1 MLQAHWFKRSPS
13 LLLSSVIGCFVS
25 LAVAAP
31 GQAAEKIYV
40 TYNLLERSIS
50 VASLEAY
57 ARNGTIDEDLKAYAR
72 FASPDVLEQLREVLL
87 TRAELSPVAISQF
100 LYSPQGEVLLRRL
113 GQVIQSESRVAGF
126 SGLRAAL
133 ILASA
138 DPEGLTLLNVL
149 RYFPTRGLRI
159 NIDRAL
165 DIAGELQQL
174 VDRTNRMTAV
184 VSQQAIAEAA
194 TETPNLA
201 GFSGANPRFR
211 GPYTWQKQTLSVVDL
226 SRQTVTASAGSSL
239 VPAELAVSAGE
250 GRFFQADLYLP
261 NDPSITRPVPII
273 VVSHGLGSDRTT
285 FTYLAHH
292 LVSHGFAVLV
302 PEHPGSNAKQL
313 EALVNG
319 TAEEVAEPSE
329 FRDRPLDVSYL
340 LNYLEQQSQ
349 TNPQLTGRI
358 DLQQV
363 GVIGQSFGGYTALAL
378 AGAPI
383 NPESLSKDC
392 TDLENTLNLSL
403 LLQCRASELG
413 TDLPNLRDPRVK
425 AVIALNPIVSGV
437 LGQASVS
444 QISIPTMIF
453 TGNADTIAPA
463 IAEQVQ
469 PFLWLTT
476 PNKYLALLDQG
487 THFSVLNNVEQGGGT
502 LALPGEVIGP
512 DPATARRYVNALSL
526 AFFKTYVADDQGYR
540 RFLTSSYAQVL
551 SETPLRLSLVRQLS
565 AEQLQAQQR

>member
-13 LLLSSVIGCFVS
+13 LLISSVIGCFAS
-25 LAVAAP
+25 LAIAAP

-57 ARNGTIDEDLKAYAR
+57 ARNGAIDEDLKAYAR

-87 TRAELSPVAISQF
+87 TKVELSPVAISQF

-165 DIAGELQQL
+165 DIAGDLQQL

-194 TETPNLA
+194 TETPDLVN
-201 GFSGANPRFR
+201 FSGANPRFR

-226 SRQTVTASAGSSL
+226 SRRAVTSGNTS
-239 VPAELAVSAGE
+239 VPAELAAAAGE

-261 NDPSITRPVPII
+261 NDPSITRPIPM
-273 VVSHGLGSDRTT
+273 VVISHGLGSDRAT

-329 FRDRPLDVSYL
+329 FRDRPLDVTYL
-340 LNYLEQQSQ
+340 LDYLEQQSK

-392 TDLENTLNLSL
+392 TDLDNTLNLSL

-413 TDLPNLRDPRVK
+413 ADLPNLRDPRVK

-444 QISIPTMIF
+444 QITTPTMIL

-469 PFLWLTT
+469 PFLWLST

-487 THFSVLNNVEQGGGT
+487 THFSVLDNVEQGGG
-502 LALPGEVIGP
+502 ALSLPSEVIGP
-512 DPATARRYVNALSL
+512 DPATARRYVNALAL
-526 AFFKTYVADDQGYR
+526 AFFKTYVADDQSYR

-551 SETPLRLSLVRQLS
+551 SESPLRLSLVRQLS
-565 AEQLQAQQR
+565 AEQLQAQQ

>member
-1 MLQAHWFKRSPS
+1 MLQAHWFERSPS
-13 LLLSSVIGCFVS
+13 LLISSVIGCFAS
-25 LAVAAP
+25 LAIAVP

-57 ARNGTIDEDLKAYAR
+57 ARNGAIDEDLKAYAR

-87 TRAELSPVAISQF
+87 TKVELSPVAISQF

-165 DIAGELQQL
+165 DIAGDLQQL

-194 TETPNLA
+194 TETPDLA
-201 GFSGANPRFR
+201 SFSGANPRFR

-226 SRQTVTASAGSSL
+226 SRRAVTSGSSP
-239 VPAELAVSAGE
+239 VPAELATSAGE

-261 NDPSITRPVPII
+261 NDPSITRPIPM
-273 VVSHGLGSDRTT
+273 VVISHGLGSDRAT

-329 FRDRPLDVSYL
+329 FRDRPLDVTYL
-340 LNYLEQQSQ
+340 LDYLEQQSK

-392 TDLENTLNLSL
+392 TDLDNTLNLSL

-444 QISIPTMIF
+444 QITIPTMIL

-469 PFLWLTT
+469 PFLWLST
-476 PNKYLALLDQG
+476 PYKYLALLDQG
-487 THFSVLNNVEQGGGT
+487 THFSVLDNVEQGGGA
-502 LALPGEVIGP
+502 LALPSEVIGP
-512 DPATARRYVNALSL
+512 DPATARRYVNALAL
-526 AFFKTYVADDQGYR
+526 AFFKTYVADDQSYR

-551 SETPLRLSLVRQLS
+551 SESPLRLSLVRQLS
-565 AEQLQAQQR
+565 AEQLQAQQ